1 MVFEGKHS
9 DVTDNI
15 LNAFFKVYNQL
26 GFGFSEKVYENAL
39 VIELSK
45 HGLLSEVQKEIHV
58 YYESAVIGEYVVDVL
73 VDKKVILELK
83 AVKRIS
89 DDHHAQLLNY
99 LKASTIEV
107 GLLLN
112 FGLKPEYIR
121 KVFDNNRKGNLSWI
135 KSKKKNKNP

>member
-45 HGLLSEVQKEIHV
+45 HGLLSEVQKEIYV

-135 KSKKKNKNP
+135 KSRKKNKNP

>member
-45 HGLLSEVQKEIHV
+45 HGLLAEVQKEIHV

-135 KSKKKNKNP
+135 KSRKKNKNP